1 MVRIGVD
8 TPYKEEADRCLRE
21 AFPHDHDLYEICD
34 PWQCSYQP
42 GMNVPGISCS
52 SKLFQQCQ
60 TELGPSTRISCGKGF
75 FLFSG
80 AVTNSERGLTVAH
93 ATKPGKEI
101 ALYSSQASSDAE
113 RTIGQCLETY
123 GNLEQRSGEKL
134 SADLA
139 LLKLNSK
146 TCLVN
151 NTVRWPIPSG
161 KTLRIK
167 LYKGQKVPDDTAVM
181 ILDKNGNFQYGSIR
195 RDHLTDKKLQDEK
208 LHNVLA
214 ISAKKGEKE
223 VSITQQGDSG
233 ALVMS
238 LPSNESELVYVYG
251 IATGI
256 YTNDNNNNDGPE
268 SLTVAN
274 SLWDVIYEL
283 CINSDYR
290 TDLRNNTPD
299 DIDFV

>member
-1 MVRIGVD
+1 VVRIGVD

-21 AFPHDHDLYEICD
+21 AFPNDHDLYEICD
-34 PWQCSYQP
+34 PWESSYQP
-42 GMNVPGISCS
+42 GMNALGISCS
-52 SKLFQQCQ
+52 SRPFQQCQ
-60 TELGPSTRISCGKGF
+60 TELGPSTRISCGEGF

-93 ATKPGKEI
+93 ATKPGEEI

-123 GNLEQRSGEKL
+123 DTLQRRSGETL

-146 TCLVN
+146 TCLVD
-151 NTVRWPIPSG
+151 NTVRWPIPFG
-161 KTLRIK
+161 RTLRIK

-181 ILDKNGNFQYGSIR
+181 ILDQNGYFQTGRIR
-195 RDHLTDKKLQDEK
+195 RDHLTDMKLK
-208 LHNVLA
+208 IHHLHNVLA

-223 VSITQQGDSG
+223 VSITQKGDSG

-256 YTNDNNNNDGPE
+256 YTDKTNDG

-274 SLWDVIYEL
+274 SLWDVIQEL
-283 CINSDYR
+283 CTNSDYL
-290 TDLRNNTPD
+290 TDLRNNKPD